1 MAEKGK
7 KDEIRVGLIGLGTVG
22 SGVVRVLRSNG
33 ELIRRRLGVPLRL
46 VKAADRE
53 VSRARALELSPEEFT
68 TRAEELFTDE
78 SIDVIVELIGG
89 YDPAERYLAEAM
101 RHGKCV
107 VTANKALLATA
118 GERLFEEAGRHGVE
132 IGFEASVGGG
142 IPIIRALKEGLAA
155 NRIEGFS
162 GIINGTANYIL
173 TQMTESGT
181 GFDEALV
188 QAQQAGYAEADP
200 TFDIDGI
207 DSAHKLAILAI
218 LAFGTPVNV
227 KEIYTEGIRGLDAA
241 DIGYARELGY
251 RVKLLAI
258 AKISA
263 GPENE
268 ATNETT
274 NGTTLEL
281 RVHPTM
287 VPSDELIA
295 EVEGVDNAIFVVGDA
310 VGQTLFYGKGAGQL
324 PTASAVVSDLI
335 DIGRNLVRGAVGRV
349 APTGYRP
356 DGRRPLRVRPMAEI
370 ESVYYLRFQAYDRP
384 GVLSK
389 ISGVLGHHGISI
401 ASVIQK
407 SRALG
412 AAVPLIMRTHRA
424 RELSVS
430 RALAEID
437 AGRDV
442 AGRTVLMRIEGERDG
457 DEGRA

>member
-1 MAEKGK
+1 
-7 KDEIRVGLIGLGTVG
+7 
-22 SGVVRVLRSNG
+22 
-33 ELIRRRLGVPLRL
+33 
-46 VKAADRE
+46 
-53 VSRARALELSPEEFT
+53 
-68 TRAEELFTDE
+68 
-78 SIDVIVELIGG
+78 
-89 YDPAERYLAEAM
+89 
-101 RHGKCV
+101 

-118 GERLFEEAGRHGVE
+118 GERLFEEADRHGVE

-155 NRIEGFS
+155 NRIEGLS

-181 GFDEALV
+181 SFDEALS
-188 QAQQAGYAEADP
+188 QAQRAGYAEADP

-207 DSAHKLAILAI
+207 DSAHKLAILAT
-218 LAFGTPVNV
+218 LAFGTPVDV

-241 DIGYARELGY
+241 DIGYAREMGY

-258 AKISA
+258 AKVTA
-263 GPENE
+263 GLE
-268 ATNETT
+268 

-310 VGQTLFYGKGAGQL
+310 VGQTLFCGKGAGQL

-335 DIGRNLVRGAVGRV
+335 DIGRNIIRGAVGRV

-356 DGRRPLRVRPMAEI
+356 DGRLPLRVRPMAEI

-389 ISGVLGHHGISI
+389 IAGVLGHHGISI

-424 RELSVS
+424 SELSVH

-437 AGRDV
+437 EGRDV
-442 AGRTVLMRIEGERDG
+442 TGRTVLMRIEGEKDG
-457 DEGRA
+457 DDGPA

>member
-1 MAEKGK
+1 MNK
-7 KDEIRVGLIGLGTVG
+7 KEQRTEIRVGLIGLGTVG
-22 SGVVRVLRSNG
+22 GGVVRVLRANS
-33 ELIRRRLGVPLRL
+33 EVIRRRLGVPVRL
-46 VKAADRE
+46 VKAADRDAD
-53 VSRARALELSPEEFT
+53 RAQALQLPSEEFT
-68 TRAEELFTDE
+68 TRAEELFGDA

-89 YDPAERYLAEAM
+89 YDPAERYLTEAM
-101 RHGKCV
+101 RQGKCV

-118 GERLFEEAGRHGVE
+118 GERLFETADRNGVE

-142 IPIIRALKEGLAA
+142 IPVIRALKEGLAA
-155 NRIEGFS
+155 NRIEGLS

-181 GFDEALV
+181 GFEEALA
-188 QAQQAGYAEADP
+188 QAQRAGYAEADP

-207 DSAHKLAILAI
+207 DSAHKLAILATI
-218 LAFGTPVNV
+218 AFGTPVDV
-227 KEIYTEGIRGLDAA
+227 KEVYTEGIRGLDAA
-241 DIGYARELGY
+241 DIAYARELGY

-258 AKISA
+258 AKVTA
-263 GPENE
+263 GLEDE
-268 ATNETT
+268 AA
-274 NGTTLEL
+274 LEL

-310 VGQTLFYGKGAGQL
+310 VGETLFYGKGAGQL

-335 DIGRNLVRGAVGRV
+335 DIGRNLLRGAVGRV

-356 DGRRPLRVRPMAEI
+356 EGRRSLRVRPMAEL

-389 ISGVLGHHGISI
+389 IAGVLGHYGISI

-424 RELSVS
+424 RELSVR

-437 AGRDV
+437 TGNDV
-442 AGRTVLMRIEGERDG
+442 TGRTVLMRIEGEEDSDAG
-457 DEGRA
+457 PA

>member
-46 VKAADRE
+46 IKAADRE
-53 VSRARALELSPEEFT
+53 ASRAQALELSPGEFT
-68 TRAEELFTDE
+68 TRAEELFADE

-89 YDPAERYLAEAM
+89 YDPAERYLTEAM
-101 RHGKCV
+101 RRGKCV

-118 GERLFEEAGRHGVE
+118 GERLFEEAVRHGVE

-155 NRIEGFS
+155 NRIEGLS

-181 GFDEALV
+181 GFDEALS
-188 QAQQAGYAEADP
+188 QAQRAGYAEADP

-207 DSAHKLAILAI
+207 DSAHKLAILAT
-218 LAFGTPVNV
+218 LAFGTPVDV
-227 KEIYTEGIRGLDAA
+227 KDIYTEGIRGLDAA

-258 AKISA
+258 AKV
-263 GPENE
+263 
-268 ATNETT
+268 TT
-274 NGTTLEL
+274 GLENGTTLEL

-335 DIGRNLVRGAVGRV
+335 DIGRNIIRGAVGRV

-356 DGRRPLRVRPMAEI
+356 DGRLPLRVRPMAEI

-389 ISGVLGHHGISI
+389 IAGVLGHHGISI

-424 RELSVS
+424 RELSVH

-437 AGRDV
+437 EGRDV
-442 AGRTVLMRIEGERDG
+442 TGRTVLMRIEGVKDG
-457 DEGRA
+457 DDGPA

>member
-1 MAEKGK
+1 MAKKGK

-22 SGVVRVLRSNG
+22 TGVVRVLRTNG
-33 ELIRRRLGVPLRL
+33 ELIRRRLGVPVRL
-46 VKAADRE
+46 VKAADRDA
-53 VSRARALELSPEEFT
+53 SRARELTLSPGEFT
-68 TRAEELFTDE
+68 TRAEDLFEDE

-101 RHGKCV
+101 RRGKCV

-118 GERLFEEAGRHGVE
+118 GERLFETADRYGVE

-155 NRIEGFS
+155 NRIEGLS

-173 TQMTESGT
+173 TQMTQAGT
-181 GFDEALV
+181 DFNQALS
-188 QAQQAGYAEADP
+188 QAQRAGYAEADP
-200 TFDIDGI
+200 TFDIDGV
-207 DSAHKLAILAI
+207 DSAHKLAILAT
-218 LAFGTPVNV
+218 LAFGTPVDV
-227 KEIYTEGIRGLDAA
+227 KEIHTEGIRGLDAA
-241 DIGYARELGY
+241 DIAYARELGY

-258 AKISA
+258 AKVTA
-263 GPENE
+263 GLEDE
-268 ATNETT
+268 AA
-274 NGTTLEL
+274 LEL

-310 VGQTLFYGKGAGQL
+310 VGETLFYGKGAGQL
-324 PTASAVVSDLI
+324 PTASAVISDLI
-335 DIGRNLVRGAVGRV
+335 DIGRNLLRDAVGRV

-356 DGRRPLRVRPMAEI
+356 EGRRPLRVRPMAEL

-389 ISGVLGHHGISI
+389 IAGVLGHYGISI

-424 RELSVS
+424 RELSVR

-437 AGRDV
+437 AGKDV
-442 AGRTVLMRIEGERDG
+442 TGRTVFMRIEGAGDG
-457 DEGRA
+457 DADPA

>member
-1 MAEKGK
+1 MNQQQK
-7 KDEIRVGLIGLGTVG
+7 KSEIRVGLIGLGTVG
-22 SGVVRVLRSNG
+22 SGVVRVLRANG
-33 ELIRRRLGVPLRL
+33 ELIRRRLGVPLCL

-53 VSRARALELSPEEFT
+53 ASRARALELSPEEFT
-68 TRAEELFTDE
+68 TRAEELFADE

-101 RHGKCV
+101 RRGKCV

-118 GERLFEEAGRHGVE
+118 GERLFEEADRHGVE

-155 NRIEGFS
+155 NRIEELS

-181 GFDEALV
+181 SFDEALS

-207 DSAHKLAILAI
+207 DSAHKLAILAT
-218 LAFGTPVNV
+218 LAFGTPVDV

-258 AKISA
+258 AKVTA
-263 GPENE
+263 GPE
-268 ATNETT
+268 

-310 VGQTLFYGKGAGQL
+310 VGQTLYSGKGAGQL

-335 DIGRNLVRGAVGRV
+335 DIGRNLMAGAVGRV
-349 APTGYRP
+349 SPTGYRP
-356 DGRRPLRVRPMAEI
+356 DGRHSLRVRPMAEI

-389 ISGVLGHHGISI
+389 IAGVLGHHGISI

-424 RELSVS
+424 LELSVR

-442 AGRTVLMRIEGERDG
+442 AGRTVLMRIEGEKDG
-457 DEGRA
+457 DAGQA

>member
-1 MAEKGK
+1 MANNTQQRS
-7 KDEIRVGLIGLGTVG
+7 EIRVGLIGLGTVG
-22 SGVVRVLRSNG
+22 GGVVRVLRAN
-33 ELIRRRLGVPLRL
+33 EEVIRRRLGVPLRL
-46 VKAADRE
+46 VKAADRDAA
-53 VSRARALELSPEEFT
+53 RARALELPPEQFT
-68 TRAEELFTDE
+68 TRAEELLADE
-78 SIDVIVELIGG
+78 SIDIVVELIGG
-89 YDPAERYLAEAM
+89 YDPAERYLSEAM
-101 RHGKCV
+101 QGGKCV

-118 GERLFEEAGRHGVE
+118 GERLFDIADRHGVE

-155 NRIEGFS
+155 NRIESLF
-162 GIINGTANYIL
+162 GIINGTSNYIL
-173 TQMTESGT
+173 TQMTESGA
-181 GFDEALV
+181 GFADALA
-188 QAQQAGYAEADP
+188 QAQRAGYAEADP

-207 DSAHKLAILAI
+207 DSAHKLSILAT
-218 LAFGTPVNV
+218 LAFGTRIDI
-227 KEIYTEGIRGLDAA
+227 KEIYTEGIRSLDAA
-241 DIGYARELGY
+241 DIAYARELGY

-258 AKISA
+258 AKVVA
-263 GPENE
+263 GMGDGD
-268 ATNETT
+268 A
-274 NGTTLEL
+274 LEL

-310 VGQTLFYGKGAGQL
+310 VGETLFYGKGAGQL

-335 DIGRNLVRGAVGRV
+335 DIGRNLMRGAVGRV
-349 APTGYRP
+349 ASTGYRP
-356 DGRRPLRVRPMAEI
+356 EARRSIRVRPMAEI

-389 ISGVLGHHGISI
+389 IAGVLGQYGISI

-424 RELSVS
+424 SELQIR

-442 AGRTVLMRIEGERDG
+442 AGRTVLMRIEEKEDG
-457 DEGRA
+457 DAGAA

>member
-1 MAEKGK
+1 MRADRKQK
-7 KDEIRVGLIGLGTVG
+7 TEIRVGLIGLGTVG
-22 SGVVRVLRSNG
+22 SGVVRVLRVNG
-33 ELIRRRLGVPLRL
+33 ELIRHRLGVPLRL

-53 VSRARALELSPEEFT
+53 ASRARALELMPEEFT
-68 TRAEELFTDE
+68 TRAEELIADD

-89 YDPAERYLAEAM
+89 YDPAERYLNEAM
-101 RHGKCV
+101 RRGKCV

-118 GERLFEEAGRHGVE
+118 GERLFEAADRHGVE

-162 GIINGTANYIL
+162 GIINGTSNYIL
-173 TQMTESGT
+173 TQMTHAGAD
-181 GFDEALV
+181 FNQALAM
-188 QAQQAGYAEADP
+188 AQRAGYAEADP

-207 DSAHKLAILAI
+207 DSAHKLAILAT
-218 LAFGTPVNV
+218 LAFGTPVDV

-241 DIGYARELGY
+241 DITHAREFGY

-258 AKISA
+258 AKVAA
-263 GPENE
+263 GLEGE
-268 ATNETT
+268 AA
-274 NGTTLEL
+274 LEL

-310 VGQTLFYGKGAGQL
+310 VGETLFYGKGAGQL

-356 DGRRPLRVRPMAEI
+356 DERRPLRVRPMAEI

-389 ISGVLGHHGISI
+389 IAGVLGQYGISI

-412 AAVPLIMRTHRA
+412 AAVPLIMQTHRA
-424 RELSVS
+424 RELSVR

-437 AGRDV
+437 AGQDV
-442 AGRTVLMRIEGERDG
+442 AGRTVLMRIEGEEDG
-457 DEGRA
+457 GAGPA

>member
-22 SGVVRVLRSNG
+22 GGVVRVLHANG
-33 ELIRRRLGVPLRL
+33 ELISRRLGVPLRL

-53 VSRARALELSPEEFT
+53 ASRAKALELAPELFT
-68 TRAEELFTDE
+68 TRAEELIADD

-89 YDPAERYLAEAM
+89 YDPAERFLIEAM
-101 RHGKCV
+101 RRGKCV

-118 GERLFEEAGRHGVE
+118 GERLFEAADRHGVE

-142 IPIIRALKEGLAA
+142 IPILRALKEGLAA
-155 NRIEGFS
+155 NRIEEFS
-162 GIINGTANYIL
+162 GIINGTSNYIL
-173 TQMTESGT
+173 TQMTQSGA
-181 GFDEALV
+181 GFDEALS
-188 QAQQAGYAEADP
+188 QAQRAGYAEADP

-207 DSAHKLAILAI
+207 DSAHKLAILAT
-218 LAFGTPVNV
+218 LAFGTPVDV
-227 KEIYTEGIRGLDAA
+227 KDIHTEGIRGLDAV
-241 DIGYARELGY
+241 DIAYARELGY

-258 AKISA
+258 AKMVHGREDRPA
-263 GPENE
+263 
-268 ATNETT
+268 
-274 NGTTLEL
+274 LEL

-295 EVEGVDNAIFVVGDA
+295 DVEGVDNAIFVIGDA
-310 VGQTLFYGKGAGQL
+310 VGETLFSGKGAGQL

-335 DIGRNLVRGAVGRV
+335 DIGRNLLRSAVGRV
-349 APTGYRP
+349 APTGFRP
-356 DGRRPLRVRPMAEI
+356 DARHSLRVRPMAEI
-370 ESVYYLRFQAYDRP
+370 ESVYYLRFQAFDRP

-389 ISGVLGHHGISI
+389 IAGVLGRYGISI

-412 AAVPLIMRTHRA
+412 EAVPLIMQTHRA
-424 RELSVS
+424 QEQAVRG
-430 RALAEID
+430 ALAEID

-442 AGRTVLMRIEGERDG
+442 AGRTVLIRIEGKEHD
-457 DEGRA
+457 DADPA

>member
-7 KDEIRVGLIGLGTVG
+7 RNEIRVGLIGLGTVG

-33 ELIRRRLGVPLRL
+33 DLIRRRLGLPLRL

-53 VSRARALELSPEEFT
+53 ASRAKALELEPEIFT
-68 TRAEELFTDE
+68 TRAEELFADN
-78 SIDVIVELIGG
+78 SIDVVVELIGG
-89 YDPAERYLAEAM
+89 YDPAERYLLEAM
-101 RHGKCV
+101 RRGKCV

-118 GERLFEEAGRHGVE
+118 GERLFEAADRHGVE

-162 GIINGTANYIL
+162 GIINGTSNYIL
-173 TQMTESGT
+173 TQMTQSGA
-181 GFDEALV
+181 GFDEALS
-188 QAQQAGYAEADP
+188 QAQRAGYAEADP

-207 DSAHKLAILAI
+207 DSAHKLAILAT
-218 LAFGTPVNV
+218 LAFGTPVDV
-227 KEIYTEGIRGLDAA
+227 KEIHTEGIRGLNAA
-241 DIGYARELGY
+241 DIAYARELGY

-258 AKISA
+258 AKVIHGREGGA
-263 GPENE
+263 
-268 ATNETT
+268 A
-274 NGTTLEL
+274 LEL

-310 VGQTLFYGKGAGQL
+310 VGETLFSGKGAGQL

-335 DIGRNLVRGAVGRV
+335 DIGRNLMRGAVGRV

-356 DGRRPLRVRPMAEI
+356 DARLPLRVRPMAEI

-389 ISGVLGHHGISI
+389 IAGVLGRYGISI

-412 AAVPLIMRTHRA
+412 EAVPLIMQTHRA
-424 RELSVS
+424 QEQAVR

-437 AGRDV
+437 TGQDV
-442 AGRTVLMRIEGERDG
+442 AGRTVLIRIEGEEAG
-457 DEGRA
+457 DAGSA